1 MARHSRP
8 VSCCH
13 QIPCWLAGEIITI
26 IPNKTSMTSDLV
38 DVVYHNGRGLAAPGC
53 RGWSHVWAQVHGL
66 HALVN
71 LLRFLHHLRVQ
82 SIASQLGRRKKGS
95 LSSSGVWLYSWPHPV
110 ISAARVG
117 TFLRVYTRSGTLS
130 RSPVE
135 KCSS

>member
-1 MARHSRP
+1 
-8 VSCCH
+8 
-13 QIPCWLAGEIITI
+13 
-26 IPNKTSMTSDLV
+26 MTSDLV

-95 LSSSGVWLYSWPHPV
+95 LSSSGVWLYSWPRPV
-110 ISAARVG
+110 ISAVCRYLPEGVYQVWDLVQVSCGEVQLLKVSQCHHGLIQVLREMHKRV
-117 TFLRVYTRSGTLS
+117 S
-130 RSPVE
+130 
-135 KCSS
+135 